1 MYQSLAWQITIVLV
15 LIVLV
20 LFAVVVSQSQSKQE
34 YGPIKDKSSRIRL
47 ISFSLLFALVAPLV
61 GFSLTNLPYSAPGN
75 RQGEPEIIDVT
86 GGQWYWI
93 FSSNETTVGTP
104 VEFHVTSADVNH
116 GFGLYDSS
124 MKLVAQT
131 QSMPGYTNVL
141 HYTFTSPGTYQ
152 VLCMEYCGLAHHGMI
167 SEFIVRPETTGGA
180 Q

>member
-1 MYQSLAWQITIVLV
+1 MYQSLAWQLTIVLV
-15 LIVLV
+15 LLLLA
-20 LFAVVVSQSQSKQE
+20 LFAFVVSQSGSREE

-47 ISFSLLFALVAPLV
+47 IVFALLFALVAPLV
-61 GFSLTNLPYSAPGN
+61 GFSLTSLPYSAPPN

-116 GFGLYDSS
+116 GFGLYDTS
-124 MKLVAQT
+124 MTLVAQT
-131 QSMPGYTNVL
+131 QSMPEYTNVL

-167 SEFIVRPETTGGA
+167 TEFTVNPRTTGGA
-180 Q
+180 R

>member
-1 MYQSLAWQITIVLV
+1 MYQTLAWQITIVLV
-15 LIVLV
+15 LLLLV
-20 LFAVVVSQSQSKQE
+20 LFAFVVSQSQSKQE
-34 YGPIKDKSSRIRL
+34 YGPIKDKSSLIRL
-47 ISFSLLFALVAPLV
+47 IAFCGLFVVVLPVMA
-61 GFSLTNLPYSAPGN
+61 FSLTKLPYSAPTN
-75 RQGEPEIIDVT
+75 QQGEPEIIDVT

-93 FSSNETTVGTP
+93 FSSTETTVGTP
-104 VEFHVTSADVNH
+104 VEFHVSSADVNH

-124 MKLVAQT
+124 MTLVAQT

-167 SEFIVRPETTGGA
+167 TEFTVKPRTTGGV